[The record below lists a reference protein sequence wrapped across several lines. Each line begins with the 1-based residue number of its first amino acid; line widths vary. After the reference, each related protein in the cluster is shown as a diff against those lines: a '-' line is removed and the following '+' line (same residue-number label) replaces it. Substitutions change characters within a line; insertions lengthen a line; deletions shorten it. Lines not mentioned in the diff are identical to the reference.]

1 MINGMAIMEEGL
13 ITKDMHKRG
22 AIMND
27 TFVCVLWN
35 KRHFVSGIKRTTVK
49 NDIVAM
55 IASHFHSK
63 PQPMVV

>member
-1 MINGMAIMEEGL
+1 MMNGMAIMEGL